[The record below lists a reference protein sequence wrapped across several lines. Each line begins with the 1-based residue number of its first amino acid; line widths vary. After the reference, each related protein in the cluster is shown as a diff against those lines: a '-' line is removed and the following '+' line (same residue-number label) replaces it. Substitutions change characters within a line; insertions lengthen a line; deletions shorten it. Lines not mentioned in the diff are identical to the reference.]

1 MKAEISRKEVRQDF
15 TRARELMR
23 RADEM
28 MDMKNDMKWDSA
40 VAEQIANELIAAVTT
55 FAAFSEERAY
65 TMRTSPMPWDK

>member
-28 MDMKNDMKWDSA
+28 MDMKNDLKWDVA

-55 FAAFSEERAY
+55 FAAFGEERAY
-65 TMRTSPMPWDK
+65 SIRTSPMPWDK